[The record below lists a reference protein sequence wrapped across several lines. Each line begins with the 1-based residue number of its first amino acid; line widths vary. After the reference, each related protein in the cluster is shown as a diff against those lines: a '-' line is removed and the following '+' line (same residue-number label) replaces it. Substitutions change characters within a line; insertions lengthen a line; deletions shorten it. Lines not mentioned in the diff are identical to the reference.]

1 MHDTSYDCVK
11 STVNSFRGCFYRFKY
26 YYEIDEIENMKLTRY
41 EVDENELRKAYS
53 DDPWPLGRVPFSV
66 HRGVFQASLTG

>member
-1 MHDTSYDCVK
+1 
-11 STVNSFRGCFYRFKY
+11 
-26 YYEIDEIENMKLTRY
+26 MKLTRY